1 MGSNLRLDNDRL
13 LFLLSLRVVD
23 LVSSLLEQ
31 VIDALTSLDF
41 LYNPERADETVLK
54 QQPSDA
60 KRRSVRTPVSFD
72 HHALFQNIFEQ
83 KSFFVKSL

>member
-41 LYNPERADETVLK
+41 LYNSDKADEIVLS